1 MEKTDLEI
9 AKKLQEEAD
18 NEVFF
23 YFIIFYFSI
32 LHINYKKKKIVQKLK
47 EKRDQKKLKDKIQNL
62 LKRYKLKKKK
72 NIKKKRK
79 LKLKIVN

>member
-23 YFIIFYFSI
+23 YFIIFYFFSI
-32 LHINYKKKKIVQKLK
+32 LHINYKKKKIV
-47 EKRDQKKLKDKIQNL
+47 
-62 LKRYKLKKKK
+62 
-72 NIKKKRK
+72 
-79 LKLKIVN
+79 